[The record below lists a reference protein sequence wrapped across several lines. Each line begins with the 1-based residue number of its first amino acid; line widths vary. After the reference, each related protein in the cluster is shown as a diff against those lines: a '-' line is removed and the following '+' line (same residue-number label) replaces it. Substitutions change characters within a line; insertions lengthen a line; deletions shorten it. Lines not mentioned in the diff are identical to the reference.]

1 MRDQEKGEFRAEDDT
16 GCCHETEEYLGSTHV
31 EVRLYAR
38 PLEKTPEGN
47 GHCLG
52 LVWRN
57 ESKKGGV
64 DDVVP
69 SPKAKKLGS
78 VRDA

>member
-16 GCCHETEEYLGSTHV
+16 GYCHETEEQLGFTHV

-38 PLEKTPEGN
+38 SLKKTPKAN

-52 LVWRN
+52 LVLQN
-57 ESKKGGV
+57 ESKKKG
-64 DDVVP
+64 D
-69 SPKAKKLGS
+69 
-78 VRDA
+78 